1 MLLSQLSS
9 LSSLVFGFP
18 LESTDT
24 TMIFKAWTNLRIG
37 SGQNVPADDQASPS
51 KAEQRRA
58 QVRKAQIQHRQ
69 RKANYVKTL
78 ETDAERYREMI
89 ATTRREALAIHA
101 ENEAI
106 KAQLLQHSLKLS
118 LDQNLFLTEQMA
130 STPSPRNDDHEAYNM
145 LPLEDITMTLG
156 YDDIMNAPC
165 YYISSSPSPS
175 QFGSSVNSLEGSAAP
190 ETCSAA
196 PNPHLPE
203 MTPQQIQQAINFILA
218 LEHIC
223 RDHSHPSLFSSSS
236 EFPSTDEDCI
246 TGRESGHTLMATSLA
261 LRSAPSNV
269 FQAARKTKLFP
280 GSSISIRPPAP
291 DSSDAVSWQASGLTL
306 QSLYGLACSLHGK
319 DDAEVTPV
327 QVWFELVA
335 RYGVD
340 AVLGAIDQM
349 KREFIG
355 VVKCPHYG
363 AVLEREAFE
372 SIVGRVLGSA
382 SG

>member
-1 MLLSQLSS
+1 ML
-9 LSSLVFGFP
+9 
-18 LESTDT
+18 
-24 TMIFKAWTNLRIG
+24 FKTWTNLRIG
-37 SGQNVPADDQASPS
+37 SGQNVPPDDQASLS
-51 KAEQRRA
+51 KAQQRRA

-89 ATTRREALAIHA
+89 ATTRREALAIYA
-101 ENEAI
+101 ENEAMR
-106 KAQLLQHSLKLS
+106 AQLLQHSSKLS
-118 LDQNLFLTEQMA
+118 LGQNLSLKNQIT
-130 STPSPRNDDHEAYNM
+130 SPTLPRNDDSGYSL
-145 LPLEDITMTLG
+145 LPLEDVTMTLG
-156 YDDIMNAPC
+156 YDEIMNTPC
-165 YYISSSPSPS
+165 YYISSSPSSS
-175 QFGSSVNSLEGSAAP
+175 QFESSVNSSEGGAAP
-190 ETCSAA
+190 ETCAA

-218 LEHIC
+218 YAFYFLVFLFYFYYTDLLKNSLEHVC
-223 RDHSHPSLFSSSS
+223 RDHSHPSLFSSSPN
-236 EFPSTDEDCI
+236 FPSPDDDCI
-246 TGRESGHTLMATSLA
+246 TGSESGHTLMATSLA
-261 LRSAPSNV
+261 LRSAPPNV

-291 DSSDAVSWQASGLTL
+291 DSPDAVSWQASGLTL
-306 QSLYGLACSLHGK
+306 QSLYGLACSLHGE

-340 AVLGAIDQM
+340 AVLGGIDQM
-349 KREFIG
+349 KKEFTG

-363 AVLEREAFE
+363 AVMEREAFE
-372 SIVGRVLGSA
+372 SVVGRVLGSA